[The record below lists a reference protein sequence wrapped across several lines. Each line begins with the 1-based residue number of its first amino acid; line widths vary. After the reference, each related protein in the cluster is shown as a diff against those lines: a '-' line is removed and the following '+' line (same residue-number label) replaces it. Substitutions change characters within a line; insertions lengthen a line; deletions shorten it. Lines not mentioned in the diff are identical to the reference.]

1 MLGTRKT
8 IQIKKSHGGT
18 PPKGL
23 DTPLEQPVM
32 AANLEVALHSSDP
45 VVWKRGQF
53 VKHAHPS
60 RHPKKG

>member
-8 IQIKKSHGGT
+8 IQIKKSQEGT
-18 PPKGL
+18 LHKDL

-32 AANLEVALHSSDP
+32 AANLEEALHASDP
-45 VVWKRGQF
+45 VVWKRGPF